1 MKKLLLL
8 STFALLLGQTIL
20 AQDAKPKPSP
30 LAKATETIVSGATI
44 TIDYSQPAVKGRT
57 IGTNLEPM
65 AGKVWRT
72 GANDATVFETSKDVM
87 VQGQKLAAGKYG
99 LFSVVNNGEWT
110 IIFNKTFK
118 QWGAFQYKE
127 ADDALRVKAKADKA
141 PEFHEKM
148 SFEIAK
154 SGDITLFW
162 GDHRVVFQV
171 K

>member
-1 MKKLLLL
+1 MKKLILL
-8 STFALLLGQTIL
+8 SSFAMFIGQAIM

-30 LAKATETIVSGATI
+30 VAKTTETLVSGATI

-57 IGTNLEPM
+57 IGTNLEPLP
-65 AGKVWRT
+65 GKVWRT
-72 GANDATVFETSKDVM
+72 GANDATVFETSKDLM
-87 VQGQKLAAGKYG
+87 IQGQKLPAGKYG

-127 ADDALRVKAKADKA
+127 ADDVLRVKAKADKA
-141 PEFHEKM
+141 PEFHERL

-154 SGDITLFW
+154 SGDITLYW
-162 GDHRVVFQV
+162 GDHRVVVQA

>member
-1 MKKLLLL
+1 MRKLILFSAFVFLM
-8 STFALLLGQTIL
+8 GQSCQ
-20 AQDAKPKPSP
+20 AQDAKQRPSP
-30 LAKATETIVSGATI
+30 AAKVTETIVSGASI
-44 TIDYSQPAVKGRT
+44 TIDYSQPAVRGRT
-57 IGTNLEPM
+57 IGKGLEPID
-65 AGKVWRT
+65 GKIWRT
-72 GANDATVFETSKDVM
+72 GANEATVFETSKDIF
-87 VQGQKLAAGKYG
+87 VQGQKLPAGKYG

-118 QWGAFQYKE
+118 QMGAFQYKE

-141 PEFHEKM
+141 PEFHERM

-162 GDHRVVFQV
+162 GDNRVVFQV

>member
-1 MKKLLLL
+1 MKKLILL
-8 STFALLLGQTIL
+8 SSFALFIGQAVM
-20 AQDAKPKPSP
+20 AQDANPKPSP
-30 LAKATETIVSGATI
+30 AAKATETIVSGATI
-44 TIDYSQPAVKGRT
+44 TIEYSQPAVRGRT
-57 IGTNLEPM
+57 IGTNLEPLP
-65 AGKVWRT
+65 GKVWRT
-72 GANDATVFETSKDVM
+72 GANDATVFETTKDLM
-87 VQGQKLAAGKYG
+87 VQGQKLPAGKYG
-99 LFSVVNNGEWT
+99 LFSLVNNGEWT

-141 PEFHEKM
+141 PEFHERM

-154 SGDITLFW
+154 SGDITLYW

>member
-1 MKKLLLL
+1 MKKLILL
-8 STFALLLGQTIL
+8 SSFALLIGQAIM

-30 LAKATETIVSGATI
+30 AAKATETLVSGTTI

-57 IGTNLEPM
+57 IGTNLEPLP
-65 AGKVWRT
+65 GKVWRT
-72 GANDATVFETSKDVM
+72 GANDATVFETSKDLM

-127 ADDALRVKAKADKA
+127 ADDALRIKAKADKA
-141 PEFHEKM
+141 PEFHERL

-154 SGDITLFW
+154 SGDITLYW
-162 GDHRVVFQV
+162 GDNRVVFQV

>member
-1 MKKLLLL
+1 MKKLILL
-8 STFALLLGQTIL
+8 SSFAMFIGQAIL

-30 LAKATETIVSGATI
+30 IAKATETIVSGATI
-44 TIDYSQPAVKGRT
+44 TIDYSQPSVKGRT

-72 GANDATVFETSKDVM
+72 GANDATVFETTKDLM
-87 VQGQKLAAGKYG
+87 VQGQKLPAGKYG

-154 SGDITLFW
+154 SGDITLYW
-162 GDHRVVFQV
+162 GDNRVVFQV

>member
-1 MKKLLLL
+1 MKKLILL
-8 STFALLLGQTIL
+8 SSFAMFIGQAIM

-30 LAKATETIVSGATI
+30 IAKATETIVSGATI
-44 TIDYSQPAVKGRT
+44 TIDYSQPSVKGRT

-65 AGKVWRT
+65 PGKVWRT
-72 GANDATVFETSKDVM
+72 GANDATVFETTQDVM
-87 VQGQKLAAGKYG
+87 VQGQKLPAGKYG
-99 LFSVVNNGEWT
+99 LFSVVNNGEWS

-154 SGDITLFW
+154 SGDITLYW
-162 GDHRVVFQV
+162 GDNRVVFQV